1 LVKVKICGIKDIFT
15 ACRAV
20 EMGADALGF
29 VFCASKRKI
38 LPEEAY
44 QIVKKL
50 PPFVSK
56 VGVFMN
62 MLPEEVRSI
71 AEYVKLDVI
80 QLHGDESPA
89 YIEEL
94 NWPVVVKAFRVK
106 DVDDLYVIDDY
117 PVQGILLDTY
127 VEGMAGGTGKTFD
140 WNLIKRDFFIDKHL
154 ILAGGLTPEN
164 VANAVSI
171 VKPYAVDVSSGVET
185 NGVKDL
191 KKIELFIKNAKRGVV
206 L

>member
-1 LVKVKICGIKDIFT
+1 LVKVKICGIRDDFT
-15 ACRAV
+15 ACKAV

-29 VFCASKRKI
+29 VFCASKRRI
-38 LPEEAY
+38 SPEEAR

-62 MLPEEVRSI
+62 MLPEEVRNI
-71 AEYVKLDVI
+71 AEYVKLDVV
-80 QLHGDESPA
+80 QLHGNESPA

-94 NWPVVVKAFRVK
+94 NWSMVVKAFRVK
-106 DVDDLYVIDDY
+106 DTDNLYVIDDY
-117 PVQGILLDTY
+117 TVQAVLLDTY
-127 VEGMAGGTGKTFD
+127 VEGVAGGTGKTFD
-140 WNLIKRDFFIDKHL
+140 WSLINRDFFIDKHL
-154 ILAGGLTPEN
+154 ILAGGLNPEN
-164 VANAVSI
+164 VGKAVSML
-171 VKPYAVDVSSGVET
+171 KPYAVDVSSGVET

>member
-1 LVKVKICGIKDIFT
+1 MKICGIKDIFT

-38 LPEEAY
+38 PPVEAY

-89 YIEEL
+89 YIKEL
-94 NWPVVVKAFRVK
+94 NWPVVIKAFRVK
-106 DVDDLYVIDDY
+106 DVDDLYIINDY

-127 VEGMAGGTGKTFD
+127 VEEMAGGTGKAFD
-140 WNLIKRDFFIDKHL
+140 WNLIKGDFFIDKHL

-164 VANAVSI
+164 VGNAVSI